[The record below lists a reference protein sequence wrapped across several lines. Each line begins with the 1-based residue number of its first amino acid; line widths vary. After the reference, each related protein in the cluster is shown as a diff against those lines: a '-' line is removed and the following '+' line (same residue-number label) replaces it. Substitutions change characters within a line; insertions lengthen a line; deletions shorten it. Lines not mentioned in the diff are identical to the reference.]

1 VVVDT
6 ACLDNSCLIDDV
18 KPKSKELGTQ
28 CKFVPTCHYCEKIGY
43 IRPNCYLLKYHRPW
57 NKHVAH
63 KKGNIAKLSSDK
75 YVQPHK
81 RHLSQEGKSFVLC
94 KNANLKIAELVKKHF
109 SKRSQPTCHHC
120 GVIGHIR
127 PHCHQIR
134 HQKPRIKKQ
143 EPKTGKSSSKPSK
156 LHHASRQKR
165 QYPQRGS
172 PSCRHSGKN
181 GHIKAKYFRAKPHK
195 PKEIQIYEG
204 LVYMMK
210 NVLVSLDKLDMAYNP
225 TSQIKK
231 VWIRKDEPIHSL
243 KGSGLT

>member
-43 IRPNCYLLKYHRPW
+43 IRPNC
-57 NKHVAH
+57 
-63 KKGNIAKLSSDK
+63 SSDK

-94 KNANLKIAELVKKHF
+94 KNANLKIAEPVKKHF

-143 EPKTGKSSSKPSK
+143 EPKTGKSSSKLPSFIM
-156 LHHASRQKR
+156 L
-165 QYPQRGS
+165 
-172 PSCRHSGKN
+172 
-181 GHIKAKYFRAKPHK
+181 
-195 PKEIQIYEG
+195 
-204 LVYMMK
+204 
-210 NVLVSLDKLDMAYNP
+210 LDKSGN
-225 TSQIKK
+225 T
-231 VWIRKDEPIHSL
+231 L
-243 KGSGLT
+243 KGVLPHAVTVARMATSRPNTSERSLTSPRKFRSMKGLST